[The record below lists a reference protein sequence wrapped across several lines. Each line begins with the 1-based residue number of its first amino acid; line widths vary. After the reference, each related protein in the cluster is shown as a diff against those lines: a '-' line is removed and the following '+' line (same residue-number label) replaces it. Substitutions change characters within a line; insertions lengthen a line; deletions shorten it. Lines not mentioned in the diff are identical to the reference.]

1 MFTGEKNQYYQ
12 DKIFNQAWLEDIPSD
27 FKDITVKETFH
38 PTISTDE
45 QDNGDDDKDQSVKDR
60 GLPSDTCLQTVDIG
74 QEILDQ
80 YFDKIFCVAPGEGN
94 TPVSMLK
101 EEGNEAMSFP
111 VQFPEGTFGTYDCKR
126 KVCLTRSR
134 YFHTRLL
141 SADNRFANDSSYIF
155 YAQYLSELDQV
166 ISKVSI
172 AMRKS
177 SGKDTSGK
185 AITAN
190 VLSDR
195 KELKTLLLTDQ
206 GYTFLT
212 PIRGT
217 PPYWQAALRDLMATI
232 RQLGIPTFFATF
244 SAADMRWTE
253 ILQVLLEQ
261 QQSTQSL
268 GDLDWNGK
276 SKLLKNNPIMTA
288 VMFNHRFHTFLKEII
303 INQKVIGKVKNH
315 FHRIEFQQRG
325 SPHAHCLFWI
335 EDAPL
340 LDTRR

>member
-1 MFTGEKNQYYQ
+1 M
-12 DKIFNQAWLEDIPSD
+12 
-27 FKDITVKETFH
+27 
-38 PTISTDE
+38 
-45 QDNGDDDKDQSVKDR
+45 
-60 GLPSDTCLQTVDIG
+60 
-74 QEILDQ
+74 
-80 YFDKIFCVAPGEGN
+80 
-94 TPVSMLK
+94 
-101 EEGNEAMSFP
+101 
-111 VQFPEGTFGTYDCKR
+111 
-126 KVCLTRSR
+126 
-134 YFHTRLL
+134 
-141 SADNRFANDSSYIF
+141 
-155 YAQYLSELDQV
+155 
-166 ISKVSI
+166 
-172 AMRKS
+172 
-177 SGKDTSGK
+177 
-185 AITAN
+185 
-190 VLSDR
+190 LSDR

-232 RQLGIPTFFATF
+232 RQLGIPTFLATF

-261 QQSTQSL
+261 QQNTQSL

>member
-1 MFTGEKNQYYQ
+1 
-12 DKIFNQAWLEDIPSD
+12 
-27 FKDITVKETFH
+27 
-38 PTISTDE
+38 
-45 QDNGDDDKDQSVKDR
+45 
-60 GLPSDTCLQTVDIG
+60 
-74 QEILDQ
+74 
-80 YFDKIFCVAPGEGN
+80 
-94 TPVSMLK
+94 MLK